1 MENLPIDL
9 IVIVMAAL
17 TALTAAFVVWRG
29 FFYKSPVQDRLK
41 SIAQHRDELR
51 KKHLD
56 DMKKDKQGK
65 GSDLVK
71 QAAKK
76 LKEKRGT
83 TGTKA
88 DTKSVKALLMQAGYR
103 GKDAPEIFALFKLI
117 MPFVF
122 GAAAAFYVLFMAKN
136 MSMMMS
142 LVLCAGGAGFGFLA
156 PGIYIKNKAMKRI
169 KDLRKALPD
178 ALDLL
183 VICTEA
189 GLSINQALNRV
200 VEEIGR
206 ASPVV
211 AEELGL
217 LAVELNFLDDRRA
230 AYVNLMERTGMDEFK
245 AISNTVMQAEKYGTP
260 VSQALKVLTNEFRT
274 ERLLKAEE
282 KAARLPALMTVP
294 MIVFILPT
302 LFIVL
307 IGPAILRTIDA
318 FSNM

>member
-1 MENLPIDL
+1 MAGLPIDL
-9 IVIVMAAL
+9 IVIIMAGA
-17 TALTAAFVVWRG
+17 TALLAAFVIWRG
-29 FFYKSPVQDRLK
+29 FFYKSPVEGRLK
-41 SIAQHRDELR
+41 AIAQHRDDLR
-51 KKHLD
+51 KKHLET
-56 DMKKDKQGK
+56 MKKEKQGK
-65 GSDLVK
+65 GKDLVK

-76 LKEKRGT
+76 LNQKRG
-83 TGTKA
+83 GGAKA
-88 DTKSVKALLMQAGYR
+88 DIKSTKALLMQAGYR
-103 GKDAPEIFALFKLI
+103 GKDAPEVFAFFKLI
-117 MPFVF
+117 MPFVC
-122 GAAAAFYVLFMAKN
+122 GALAAGYVLFVAKN
-136 MSMMMS
+136 MSMTMS
-142 LVLCAGGAGFGFLA
+142 LVVCAGGAGLGFLL

-169 KDLRKALPD
+169 KDLRRALPD

-217 LAVELNFLDDRRA
+217 LAVELNFLEERRM
-230 AYVNLMERTGMDEFK
+230 AYVNLIERTGMDEFK

-307 IGPAILRTIDA
+307 IGPAILRTVDA